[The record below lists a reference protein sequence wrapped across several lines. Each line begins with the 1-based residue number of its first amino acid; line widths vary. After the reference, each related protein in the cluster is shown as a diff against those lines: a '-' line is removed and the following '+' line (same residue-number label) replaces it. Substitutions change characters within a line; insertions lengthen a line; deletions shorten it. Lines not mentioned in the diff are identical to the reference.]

1 MQNKGL
7 VITLAVCLALV
18 SAFYLSFSFVT
29 MHYDKK
35 AVEYGQGDDAKEF
48 FYKDSIASQKVW
60 FGYTLKEC
68 REKEI
73 NLGLDLKGGMNVTM
87 EVSVPD
93 ILRALSGYN
102 TSETFNNAIAM
113 AQQKQ
118 AKSGSDF
125 LSLFLESFYEID
137 PNAQLASV
145 FSTFELKDKVTLNST
160 NSEVEKVIREEVDGA
175 INNSF
180 KVLRTRIDRFGVV
193 QPNIQ
198 KLSQT
203 GRILIELPG
212 IKDPER
218 VRKLLQGSANLEFW
232 ETYDLAEIMPQLM
245 QINTEVAKAN
255 ASTEAANTTTAT
267 QETTEEVA
275 TPADTADDVDALVD
289 NIAAEDSAAAAEADQ
304 EAALE
309 QYKKQNPLFAVLNP
323 SVNQAGQAYRG
334 PVVGT
339 VHYTDTAKVMAMLNS
354 ATAKSIL
361 PRELRLRWTVKAID
375 EAETF
380 YQLIALKAQTNGRPS
395 LEGDVITDA
404 RADFGQTS
412 AYANVS
418 MSMNAEGARDWQRI
432 TRDNIGKSIAIV
444 LDGYVYSFPTV
455 QNEIA
460 GGNSQITGNFTVEEA
475 KDLANTLQSGKMPA
489 PARIIQEDVVGPSL
503 GREAIQNGLWSFVL
517 GFVLILLYMI
527 FYYGVIPGLIA
538 DFALLC
544 NVFLLV
550 GILASFSAVLTL
562 PGIAGIVLTMG
573 MAVDANVLI
582 YERIRE
588 ELRAGKNLRKAIQ
601 DGFQGA
607 ISAIIDSNVTSF
619 LTGAIL
625 AIFGTGPIK
634 GFAVT
639 YMIGIIS
646 SFLTAVFITRLLLE
660 VYAKK
665 DDAKP
670 LTFTT
675 KIMQNFLQNT
685 HANFIGARKVTYIVS
700 GVLIIMGILGVNPH
714 IMGKLNLGIDF
725 TGGRN
730 YIVRFAQPVSTQEVN
745 NSLDKVFMDAK
756 AQMSDDETFSLNV
769 ITIGDANQVRIST
782 NYRINDN
789 SDEVDNQIEA
799 LLYEG
804 CKPFLADNIT
814 LDEFKSTEVNPE
826 VGIMQSQKVGP
837 AVASDITRD
846 AFIAVIIALLGIFL
860 YILLRFRNFAFSVG
874 ALAGLAH
881 DTIIIL
887 GLYAILWKVMPFS
900 MEIDQSFIAAI
911 LTVIGYSI
919 NDTVVVFDRV
929 REYNHLYPKREKL
942 QNMNDALNHT
952 LSRTFSTSMSTL
964 VVLLAIFC
972 FGGETIRGFVF
983 ALLMGVIVGTYSTLC
998 IATPL
1003 AYDIQMAQQRR
1014 RERKELKK

>member
-7 VITLAVCLALV
+7 VITLAVLLALA
-18 SAFYLSFSFVT
+18 SAFYLSFSVVT
-29 MHYDKK
+29 NHYDNK
-35 AVEYGQGDDAKEF
+35 AAEYAQGDDAKE
-48 FYKDSIASQKVW
+48 YQYLDSIAGEKVW

-87 EVSVPD
+87 EVSVSD
-93 ILRALSGYN
+93 IIRALSGYN
-102 TSETFNNAIAM
+102 TTENFNQAIAM

-118 AKSGSDF
+118 KTSGEDF
-125 LSLFLESFYEID
+125 LTLFFESFYELD

-145 FSTFELKDKVTLNST
+145 FSTFELRDKVSLTST
-160 NSEVEKVIREEVDGA
+160 NQEVEKVVREEVQGA
-175 INNSF
+175 IDNSF
-180 KVLRTRIDRFGVV
+180 NVLRTRIDRFGVV

-212 IKDPER
+212 IKEPER

-232 ETYDLAEIMPQLM
+232 ETYNLAEILPQIS
-245 QINTEVAKAN
+245 QINSEFAAQN
-255 ASTEAANTTTAT
+255 ASTEAAQA
-267 QETTEEVA
+267 EVEVVEEEVV
-275 TPADTADDVDALVD
+275 ADDVDALV
-289 NIAAEDSAAAAEADQ
+289 EGLAAADSLAQLEADQ
-304 EAALE
+304 EAAFE
-309 QYKKQNPLFAVLNP
+309 AYKKQNPLFAALQPAV
-323 SVNQAGQAYRG
+323 SAAGQAFQG

-339 VHYTDTAKVMAMLNS
+339 AHYTDTAKVMAMLNS
-354 ATAKSIL
+354 QVAKSLL
-361 PRELRLRWTVKAID
+361 PRELRLCWTVKAID
-375 EAETF
+375 EAEAY
-380 YQLIALKAQTNGRPS
+380 YQLVALKSQTSGRPS

-418 MSMNAEGARDWQRI
+418 MTMNAEGARDWQRI

-460 GGNSQITGNFTVEEA
+460 GGSSQITGNFTVEEA
-475 KDLANTLQSGKMPA
+475 KDLANTLNSGKMPA

-503 GREAIQNGLWSFVL
+503 GQEAIHDGLWSFVI
-517 GFVLILLYMI
+517 GFILILVYMI
-527 FYYGVIPGLIA
+527 AYYGLTAGLIA

-544 NVFLLV
+544 NVFLLA
-550 GILASFSAVLTL
+550 GILSSFSAVLTL

-588 ELRAGKNLRKAIQ
+588 ERRAGKNLRKAIE
-601 DGFQGA
+601 DGFSNA

-646 SFLTAVFITRLLLE
+646 SFLTAVFVCRLLLE
-660 VYAKK
+660 AYAKK
-665 DDAKP
+665 ENAKE
-670 LTFTT
+670 LNFTT
-675 KIMQNFLQNT
+675 KLMQNFLQNT
-685 HANFIGARKVTYIVS
+685 AANFIGARKVTYIAS
-700 GVLIIMGILGVNPH
+700 GILVLVGILGVNPH

-725 TGGRN
+725 SGGRN
-730 YIVRFAQPVSTQEVN
+730 YIIRFAEPVNTEEVN
-745 NSLDKVFMDAK
+745 AALDNVFMEAK
-756 AQMSDDETFSLNV
+756 TQANDEETFALNV

-789 SDEVDNQIEA
+789 SETLDDEIEA
-799 LLYEG
+799 LLFAGCQQFLPEG
-804 CKPFLADNIT
+804 TT
-814 LDEFKSTEVNPE
+814 LDEFKSTEINPT

-837 AVASDITRD
+837 AIADDITQS
-846 AFIAVIIALLGIFL
+846 AVWAVLAALVGIFL
-860 YILLRFRNFAFSVG
+860 YVLARFRNFAFSVG
-874 ALAGLAH
+874 ALTGLAH
-881 DTIIIL
+881 NTIIVL
-887 GLYAILWKVMPFS
+887 GAYALLWKVMPFS
-900 MEIDQSFIAAI
+900 MEIDQAFIAAI

-919 NDTVVVFDRV
+919 NDTVVIFDRV
-929 REYNHLYPKREKL
+929 REYTGLYPKRDRK
-942 QNMNDALNHT
+942 QNINDALNHT

-964 VVLLAIFC
+964 VVLIAIFC

-983 ALLMGVIVGTYSTLC
+983 ALLIGVVVGTYSSLC
-998 IATPL
+998 VATPL
-1003 AYDIQMAQQRR
+1003 AYDIQEALERR
-1014 RERKELKK
+1014 KAKKAALK

>member
-7 VITLAVCLALV
+7 VITLAVLLALA
-18 SAFYLSFSFVT
+18 SAFYLSFSVVT
-29 MHYDKK
+29 NHYDNK
-35 AVEYGQGDDAKEF
+35 AAEYAQGDDAKE
-48 FYKDSIASQKVW
+48 YQYLDSIAGEKVW

-87 EVSVPD
+87 EVSVSD
-93 ILRALSGYN
+93 IIRALSGYN
-102 TSETFNNAIAM
+102 TTENFNQAIAM

-118 AKSGSDF
+118 KTSGEDF
-125 LSLFLESFYEID
+125 LTLFFESFYELD

-145 FSTFELKDKVTLNST
+145 FSTFELRDKVSLTST
-160 NSEVEKVIREEVDGA
+160 NQEVEKVVTEEVQGA
-175 INNSF
+175 IDNSF
-180 KVLRTRIDRFGVV
+180 NVLRTRIDRFGVV

-212 IKDPER
+212 IKEPER

-232 ETYDLAEIMPQLM
+232 ETYDLAEILPQLS
-245 QINTEVAKAN
+245 QINNEFAAQN
-255 ASTEAANTTTAT
+255 ASTEAAQA
-267 QETTEEVA
+267 EVAPAKEEVKA
-275 TPADTADDVDALVD
+275 EVADELDALVED
-289 NIAAEDSAAAAEADQ
+289 LAADSLAQSEADQ
-304 EAALE
+304 QAAYE
-309 QYKKQNPLFAVLNP
+309 EYKKANPLFTALQPAV
-323 SVNQAGQAYRG
+323 SAAGQPFQG

-339 VHYTDTAKVMAMLNS
+339 AHYTDTAKVMAMLNS
-354 ATAKSIL
+354 QVAKALL
-361 PRELRLRWTVKAID
+361 PRELRLCWTVKAID
-375 EAETF
+375 EAEAY
-380 YQLIALKAQTNGRPS
+380 YQLVALKSQTSGRPS

-418 MSMNAEGARDWQRI
+418 MTMNAEGARDWQRI

-460 GGNSQITGNFTVEEA
+460 GGSSQITGNFTVEEA
-475 KDLANTLQSGKMPA
+475 KDLANTLNSGKMPA

-503 GREAIQNGLWSFVL
+503 GQEAIHDGLWSFVI
-517 GFVLILLYMI
+517 GFILILVYMI
-527 FYYGVIPGLIA
+527 MYYGLTAGLIA

-544 NVFLLV
+544 NVFLLA
-550 GILASFSAVLTL
+550 GILSSFSAVLTL

-588 ELRAGKNLRKAIQ
+588 ERRAGKNLRKAIE
-601 DGFQGA
+601 DGFSNA
-607 ISAIIDSNVTSF
+607 ISAIVDSNVTSF

-646 SFLTAVFITRLLLE
+646 SFLTAVFVCRLLLE
-660 VYAKK
+660 AYAKK
-665 DDAKP
+665 ENAKE
-670 LTFTT
+670 LNFTT
-675 KIMQNFLQNT
+675 KLMQNFLQNT
-685 HANFIGARKVTYIVS
+685 KANFIGARKVTYIVS
-700 GVLIIMGILGVNPH
+700 GVLVLVGILGVNPH

-725 TGGRN
+725 SGGRN
-730 YIVRFAQPVSTQEVN
+730 YIVRFEQPVNTQEVN
-745 NSLDKVFMDAK
+745 AALDNVFMEAK
-756 AQMSDDETFSLNV
+756 TQANDEETFALNV

-789 SDEVDNQIEA
+789 SETLDDEIEA
-799 LLYEG
+799 LLFAGCQQFLPEG
-804 CKPFLADNIT
+804 IT
-814 LDEFKSTEVNPE
+814 LDEFKSTELNPE
-826 VGIMQSQKVGP
+826 IGIMQSQKVGP
-837 AVASDITRD
+837 AIADDITQS
-846 AFIAVIIALLGIFL
+846 AIWAVLAALLGIFL
-860 YILLRFRNFAFSVG
+860 YVLARFRNFAFSVG
-874 ALAGLAH
+874 ALTGLAH
-881 DTIIIL
+881 NTLIVL
-887 GLYAILWKVMPFS
+887 GAYALLWKVMPFS
-900 MEIDQSFIAAI
+900 MEIDQAFIAAI

-919 NDTVVVFDRV
+919 NDTVVIFDRV
-929 REYNHLYPKREKL
+929 REYTGLYPKRDRK
-942 QNMNDALNHT
+942 QNINDALNHT

-964 VVLLAIFC
+964 VVLVAIFC

-983 ALLMGVIVGTYSTLC
+983 ALLIGVVVGTYSSLC
-998 IATPL
+998 VATPL
-1003 AYDIQMAQQRR
+1003 AFDIQEAMDRR
-1014 RERKELKK
+1014 KAKKAELKK

>member
-18 SAFYLSFSFVT
+18 SAFYLSFSVVT
-29 MHYDKK
+29 NHYDNK
-35 AVEYGQGDDAKEF
+35 AAEYAQGDDAKE
-48 FYKDSIASQKVW
+48 YQYLDSIAGEKVW

-87 EVSVPD
+87 EVSVPE
-93 ILRALSGYN
+93 IIRALSGYN
-102 TSETFNNAIAM
+102 TTENFNNAIAL
-113 AQQKQ
+113 AQEKQKS
-118 AKSGSDF
+118 SGADF
-125 LSLFLESFYEID
+125 LTLFFESFYEID

-145 FSTFELKDKVTLNST
+145 FSTFELRDKVSLTST
-160 NSEVEKVIREEVDGA
+160 NQEVEKVVTEEVQGA
-175 INNSF
+175 IDNSF
-180 KVLRTRIDRFGVV
+180 NVLRTRIDRFGVV

-212 IKDPER
+212 IKEPER

-232 ETYDLAEIMPQLM
+232 ETYDLAEILPQLS
-245 QINTEVAKAN
+245 QINNEYAAQN
-255 ASTEAANTTTAT
+255 ASTEAA
-267 QETTEEVA
+267 QTEAAPVKEEA
-275 TPADTADDVDALVD
+275 KAEADDLDALVED
-289 NIAAEDSAAAAEADQ
+289 LAADSLAQAEADQ
-304 EAALE
+304 EAAYE
-309 QYKKQNPLFAVLNP
+309 EYKKANPLFAQLQP
-323 SVNQAGQAYRG
+323 SVSPAGQPYQG

-339 VHYTDTAKVMAMLNS
+339 AHYTDTAKVMAMLNS
-354 ATAKSIL
+354 QVAKSLL
-361 PRELRLRWTVKAID
+361 PRELRLCWTVKAID
-375 EAETF
+375 EAEAY
-380 YQLIALKAQTNGRPS
+380 YQLVALKSQTSGRPS

-418 MSMNAEGARDWQRI
+418 MTMNAEGARDWQRI

-460 GGNSQITGNFTVEEA
+460 GGSSQITGNFTVEEA
-475 KDLANTLQSGKMPA
+475 KDLANTLNSGKMPA

-503 GREAIQNGLWSFVL
+503 GQEAIHDGLWSFVI
-517 GFVLILLYMI
+517 GFILILVYMI
-527 FYYGVIPGLIA
+527 MYYGLTAGLIA

-544 NVFLLV
+544 NVFLLA
-550 GILASFSAVLTL
+550 GILSSFSAVLTL

-588 ELRAGKNLRKAIQ
+588 ERRAGKNLRKAIE
-601 DGFQGA
+601 DGFGNA

-646 SFLTAVFITRLLLE
+646 SFLTAVFICRLLLE
-660 VYAKK
+660 AYAKREN
-665 DDAKP
+665 AKE
-670 LTFTT
+670 LNFTT
-675 KIMQNFLQNT
+675 KLMQNFLQNT
-685 HANFIGARKVTYIVS
+685 KANFIGARKVTYIVS
-700 GVLIIMGILGVNPH
+700 GVLVLVGILGVNPH

-725 TGGRN
+725 SGGRN
-730 YIVRFAQPVSTQEVN
+730 YIIRFAEPVNTQEVN
-745 NSLDKVFMDAK
+745 AALDNVFMEAK
-756 AQMSDDETFSLNV
+756 TQAGDEETFALNV

-789 SDEVDNQIEA
+789 SETLDDEIEA
-799 LLYEG
+799 LLYAGCQQFLPEG
-804 CKPFLADNIT
+804 TT
-814 LDEFKSTEVNPE
+814 LDEFKSTEINPT

-837 AVASDITRD
+837 AIADDITQS
-846 AFIAVIIALLGIFL
+846 AVWAVLAALVGIFL
-860 YILLRFRNFAFSVG
+860 YVLVRFRNFAFSVG

-881 DTIIIL
+881 NTIIVL
-887 GLYAILWKVMPFS
+887 GAYALLWKVMPFS
-900 MEIDQSFIAAI
+900 MEIDQAFIAAI

-919 NDTVVVFDRV
+919 NDTVVIFDRV
-929 REYNHLYPKREKL
+929 REYTGLYPKRDRK
-942 QNMNDALNHT
+942 QNINDALNHT

-964 VVLLAIFC
+964 VVLIAIFC

-983 ALLMGVIVGTYSTLC
+983 ALLIGVVVGTYSSLC
-998 IATPL
+998 VATPL
-1003 AYDIQMAQQRR
+1003 AYDIQEAMDRR
-1014 RERKELKK
+1014 KAKKAALK